1 MSTPSHTVLLTILLL
16 RIALTVSTLEVP
28 KLDVEKLV
36 SISIY
41 SLNCTMYTYKYIVY
55 ITTND
60 DILAHI

>member
-41 SLNCTMYTYKYIVY
+41 SFNCTMYTYKYIVY